1 MPQLQAATFLP
12 CIKDLPPPS
21 LDLYDLDEQF
31 ASERIKMA
39 QLTNKCTDDDVEYYI
54 KECGDILGV
63 AQFIENPDDP
73 KAILHYIFQE
83 IVKYKSS
90 NLS

>member
-1 MPQLQAATFLP
+1 
-12 CIKDLPPPS
+12 
-21 LDLYDLDEQF
+21 LDLFDLDNQF
-31 ASERIKMA
+31 SSEKSKLA
-39 QLTNKCTDDDVEYYI
+39 QLTNKCTDDDIEYYI
-54 KECGDILGV
+54 RECGDILGV
-63 AQFIENPDDP
+63 SGQVQQSDDP